1 MKYKKIAKKIKKLSP
16 KFEYV
21 CISEK
26 DKNLGLICIIYE
38 KTIPDSYYTDF
49 EICEKIQ
56 IKTSS
61 SILDV
66 EILLVCENSGI
77 SLKDSVIND
86 FDLQKIT
93 DILQYDLFEIEE
105 FKC

>member
-16 KFEYV
+16 KFDYV

-26 DKNLGLICIIYE
+26 DKNMGLICIIYE

-77 SLKDSVIND
+77 SLKDSIISD

-93 DILQYDLFEIEE
+93 DILQFDLYDLYD
-105 FKC
+105 